1 MYAKTGYEETISL
14 VSLLAAPGSS
24 LSELISDSVSCL
36 NWSFFIAKITSS
48 FLGGTCS
55 FVSLSFYFDGKK
67 RVRFSGILS
76 EVLFHWW
83 LLVIINDHSKTNFY
97 LSSSLKKWYFTLKC
111 LDIQSKLFNKV
122 ISVVPRTL
130 NSIILILVLLISVT
144 IWDFIWFKVA
154 WSSFWYYIVSC
165 FSDTRL
171 IGGGGFCIS
180 KTFWWTLI

>member
-24 LSELISDSVSCL
+24 LSELISASVSCL

-122 ISVVPRTL
+122 ISVVRSEDFEFHHF
-130 NSIILILVLLISVT
+130 NISIIDFRYNLRFHMIQSRLIELLVLY
-144 IWDFIWFKVA
+144 
-154 WSSFWYYIVSC
+154 SFL
-165 FSDTRL
+165 F
-171 IGGGGFCIS
+171 
-180 KTFWWTLI
+180 

>member
-1 MYAKTGYEETISL
+1 MKHKTFCFSPGNNCTVIVLLLERFASL
-14 VSLLAAPGSS
+14 QPGIIVSAVIKVAA
-24 LSELISDSVSCL
+24 
-36 NWSFFIAKITSS
+36 
-48 FLGGTCS
+48 FLYSS

-144 IWDFIWFKVA
+144 I
-154 WSSFWYYIVSC
+154 
-165 FSDTRL
+165 
-171 IGGGGFCIS
+171 
-180 KTFWWTLI
+180 